1 MQLILHFKWEFL
13 KTFIFIFAYYH
24 IEIWIFCNY
33 SFFFRPFKKKI
44 VLPSWK
50 KFVTPFSFEWKLQ
63 GIIFPKWW
71 KNVERRVGICFCVK
85 NNFYYN
91 VYTSSMI
98 EWIKWKIKNST
109 MSEQFRNIIENLK
122 KETKSKPLAHP
133 YMIVHF
139 PVLVQALQ

>member
-1 MQLILHFKWEFL
+1 MTDKWRNSRYENNMSTKEGDIIIQRAKLLFNL
-13 KTFIFIFAYYH
+13 S
-24 IEIWIFCNY
+24 EEEG
-33 SFFFRPFKKKI
+33 FFFRLFKKKI

-85 NNFYYN
+85 KHFYYN

-98 EWIKWKIKNST
+98 EWIKWKIKNTT
-109 MSEQFRNIIENLK
+109 MSEQFRIRASIRF
-122 KETKSKPLAHP
+122 S
-133 YMIVHF
+133 VHRIHIF
-139 PVLVQALQ
+139 HDPFLRRGR